1 MRGLLHIGFMLFLVA
16 RRSAAFSAGRIIV
29 PDLVSRP
36 STLRR
41 WSKNHCY
48 WNAAPKQCPSAGPR
62 PRADCR
68 CFSSST
74 KPAAGLDLSS
84 SSSSERPQ
92 DEAIRNHQ
100 PDDRIAYQELKS
112 IATQLFRH
120 DDLYYNNAVV
130 TTSNNDDDDA
140 TAATITPISDDEYD
154 ALAARE
160 AELCQTYPLLWQRWK
175 DESGLGERATRYQGR
190 VGQSTHSSSSRQ
202 KQTHLVPM
210 LSLDNVHDT
219 AQLLAWLERVRQKI
233 TKHHN
238 TATEAAQVPILT
250 EPKLDGVS
258 LSLRYERNNNN
269 NASYA
274 LQWAC
279 TRGDGRRGTDVTQ
292 AVRDMKSLPEQ
303 IHCGTTNNIDTA
315 AVGLPDYLEVRGE
328 VVLPT
333 SVFQKLRDEAV
344 DGSGDGS
351 STILA
356 TFANARNAA
365 SGILQRYKEQ
375 QNATTINETD
385 TEHSPVITESQEL
398 RSKLRFY
405 AYQVVHD
412 GNNPLFENALETRRI
427 LEEQGFS
434 TPHPVISSTLILPAN
449 DSEALSEK
457 DIPNNM
463 LEYYEILREFR
474 INGTTHKD
482 YQWGDFDVDGCVHK
496 LVHES
501 HRQLLGNSNRFPR
514 WAVAHKFPPTAVV
527 TDLLGM
533 EVQVGRT
540 GALTPVAILKPVDV
554 AGVTVQRATLHN
566 FPHMRQV
573 LGDVDRVR
581 KGCSVVVRRAGDVI
595 PQVVSRV
602 VVEDAIDGEQVGSLN
617 NTDSIDTPSNEF
629 IALSTPT
636 HCPACGSVASFDD
649 ENATARHESS
659 VGKVLRCQGPPL
671 LCPPRAVGAIRHAFS
686 RDTLEIKG
694 LSEKRIEQLME
705 AGFLKKPSDLFSL
718 ANDSA
723 KLEELAE
730 LEGWGK
736 KSAQNLEAE
745 AMRVARDGVSLSRF
759 IQSLGI
765 RLVGNNAS
773 PLLAAAYGS
782 VGAFVE
788 DLEKAVD
795 FDNGSPK
802 ADRPPF
808 SRLEGDSDLN
818 KGIGPVML
826 ASLWEFASQ
835 KEMVDAARELADSI
849 LVIDDTSNADV
860 SPSTDRDVS
869 DALQTPLS
877 GLSVVFA
884 GKIPGLTQAKAKL
897 LAKQMGATATPA
909 TISKSTGCVVS
920 TKNGGKKREQAEQ
933 LGIRVIEGD
942 DFLKMVD
949 DFDVEVPETEPAQAP
964 KGPEAVVPVS
974 PLSGLSVVFTGSVPG
989 YSRQELQKLAK
1000 ENRASRE
1007 PWSAHCRHRR
1017 ISKNGRRLLPGK
1029 RSGSTMTQSHHF
1041 GGPFFRAS
1049 LLSSTATFCRLDL
1062 L

>member
-1 MRGLLHIGFMLFLVA
+1 MRGLLYFGLMMFLALVC

-29 PDLVSRP
+29 PGDLWRP
-36 STLRR
+36 STLLRR
-41 WSKNHCY
+41 WSNNHCY
-48 WNAAPKQCPSAGPR
+48 WNAAPKQCHGPR

-74 KPAAGLDLSS
+74 KPQEGLGVAAPATAGLDLSS
-84 SSSSERPQ
+84 SPDGAS
-92 DEAIRNHQ
+92 RNHQ

-120 DDLYYNNAVV
+120 DDLYYNSA
-130 TTSNNDDDDA
+130 TTSNNNDA

-160 AELCQTYPLLWQRWK
+160 AELCQQHPLLWQRWK

-190 VGQSTHSSSSRQ
+190 VGIATTTAISSQRP

-219 AQLLAWLERVRQKI
+219 AQLLAWLERVRQKMI
-233 TKHHN
+233 RGN
-238 TATEAAQVPILT
+238 TAATTTTEVPILT

-258 LSLRYERNNNN
+258 LSLRYERSNSNNNN
-269 NASYA
+269 TEYA

-303 IHCGTTNNIDTA
+303 INCWTTYNTDTA
-315 AVGLPDYLEVRGE
+315 AVGLPDCLEVRGE

-344 DGSGDGS
+344 DDSGDGS

-375 QNATTINETD
+375 QNATDSETD
-385 TEHSPVITESQEL
+385 TEHSPITESQEL

-595 PQVVSRV
+595 PQVVSRL
-602 VVEDAIDGEQVGSLN
+602 VVEDAIDGEQVGSLD
-617 NTDSIDTPSNEF
+617 NTDSSDTTSDEF
-629 IALSTPT
+629 ISLSTPT

-649 ENATARHESS
+649 ANATARHEPS
-659 VGKVLRCQGPPL
+659 VGQVLRCQGPPL
-671 LCPPRAVGAIRHAFS
+671 LCPPRAVGAIRHAVS

-718 ANDSA
+718 AKDRA
-723 KLEELAE
+723 KLEELAK

-736 KSAQNLEAE
+736 KSVQNLEAE
-745 AMRVARDGVSLSRF
+745 AKRVARDGVSLSRF

-835 KEMVDAARELADSI
+835 KEMVDAARELAGSI
-849 LVIDDTSNADV
+849 RVIDDTSNADV

-933 LGIRVIEGD
+933 LGIRVIEAD
-942 DFLKMVD
+942 EFLKMLD

-964 KGPEAVVPVS
+964 KEPDAVVPMS

-989 YSRQELQKLAK
+989 YSRQELRKLAK
-1000 ENRASRE
+1000 EMGAKST
-1007 PWSAHCRHRR
+1007 PGS
-1017 ISKNGRRLLPGK
+1017 ISKSTGLLVLGEK
-1029 RSGSTMTQSHHF
+1029 GGSKKIEQAENLEVHTVSTDEFLNMVDE
-1041 GGPFFRAS
+1041 FRAK
-1049 LLSSTATFCRLDL
+1049 AGQR
-1062 L
+1062 